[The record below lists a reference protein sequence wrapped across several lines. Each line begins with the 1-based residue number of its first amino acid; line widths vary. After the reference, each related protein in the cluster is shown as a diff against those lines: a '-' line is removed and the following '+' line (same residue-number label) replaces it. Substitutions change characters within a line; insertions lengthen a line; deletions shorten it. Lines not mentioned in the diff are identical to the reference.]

1 MLTCAI
7 TGHRPTRFKFKYKED
22 NNGCKRLKKRLHD
35 QFVRLYKMGYKCFY
49 TGGAMGVDMWSAEIL
64 LRLKEQPEYG
74 DIQLIVAVPF
84 EEFDKN
90 WDEWHKKR
98 NHFIKTHAKVVVVS
112 SKSGTEGYRERNYYM
127 VDHADY
133 LLAVYDNIHTTRSGT
148 EMTVTYAKKRG
159 LPITYIHPDTAIV
172 MEEK

>member
-1 MLTCAI
+1 
-7 TGHRPTRFKFKYKED
+7 
-22 NNGCKRLKKRLHD
+22 
-35 QFVRLYKMGYKCFY
+35 
-49 TGGAMGVDMWSAEIL
+49 MGVDMWSAEIL

-84 EEFDKN
+84 EEFDNN
-90 WDEWHKKR
+90 WDGRHKNR
-98 NHFIKTHAKVVVVS
+98 THAKVVVVS

-148 EMTVTYAKKRG
+148 EMTVNYAKKRG